1 MSDKLS
7 AKNRMAEMY
16 PVKMAAGGIIGNIGI
31 LRTASLG
38 MQPRYTPEEEEY
50 VKQYQDYQTKYNTEY
65 LPQYEAFLP
74 KQEEW
79 TNQYNQY
86 AAQQGAWADAYNKAQ
101 NDLASGKY
109 DIKVKNTEVGPYF
122 NQGYYTYSQSG
133 SNQTLRPRF
142 LNMVFKDPEPT
153 FNIPEPTMSFQ
164 EPQAPALPSGV
175 ENPEQFQASLA
186 ARTKQAEA
194 RAKGVAVFADPGR
207 YNLSGFAGSSTFNEP
222 ESKAFF
228 AKGGE
233 VDKEETEVVLSKK
246 ELLDRLIEKQALQN
260 LISEMSSVRVDP
272 SLIAGTFEDKNAKGR
287 YYDVGADISLGDK
300 LGIGASGRGTS
311 VKFDG
316 GGFKENI
323 LSQLR
328 GRYNTDDGIQYSAEY
343 SPSAMPGQTDPTQ
356 RAYRLSR
363 RNLADQSEISLSREP
378 GRMGMDI
385 PGQAPEPGTTDTT
398 WLRYAKE
405 FNKGGDVKKS
415 EGPID
420 FIKQNVQ
427 SLGLDP
433 SEGIYERWKENVP
446 SHVRIAAQTIL
457 GDRTKPFKNK
467 DFTEKELAAYV
478 DVIKETEKRALE
490 ESPSILSDNA
500 RMLKNIEKRI
510 SLNENPQDPEYIRDL
525 LRQKELIEKHT
536 ALTQKR
542 LDKYKQGKGDI
553 QYADYNV
560 YKSDNLAST
569 PNSKEGINLA
579 NTIGRFSYEKTPTGE
594 IIIKDR
600 WDFDNELD
608 QGYAS
613 KYEKLSPVP
622 RAVELTKDLFKPGMD
637 AKTALTLSAM
647 ATLGKSKGRDIDL
660 KISAGNS
667 KAANFIKSKK

>member
-1 MSDKLS
+1 
-7 AKNRMAEMY
+7 
-16 PVKMAAGGIIGNIGI
+16 
-31 LRTASLG
+31 
-38 MQPRYTPEEEEY
+38 
-50 VKQYQDYQTKYNTEY
+50 
-65 LPQYEAFLP
+65 
-74 KQEEW
+74 
-79 TNQYNQY
+79 
-86 AAQQGAWADAYNKAQ
+86 
-101 NDLASGKY
+101 
-109 DIKVKNTEVGPYF
+109 
-122 NQGYYTYSQSG
+122 
-133 SNQTLRPRF
+133 
-142 LNMVFKDPEPT
+142 
-153 FNIPEPTMSFQ
+153 
-164 EPQAPALPSGV
+164 
-175 ENPEQFQASLA
+175 
-186 ARTKQAEA
+186 
-194 RAKGVAVFADPGR
+194 
-207 YNLSGFAGSSTFNEP
+207 
-222 ESKAFF
+222 
-228 AKGGE
+228 
-233 VDKEETEVVLSKK
+233 
-246 ELLDRLIEKQALQN
+246 
-260 LISEMSSVRVDP
+260 
-272 SLIAGTFEDKNAKGR
+272 
-287 YYDVGADISLGDK
+287 
-300 LGIGASGRGTS
+300 
-311 VKFDG
+311 
-316 GGFKENI
+316 
-323 LSQLR
+323 
-328 GRYNTDDGIQYSAEY
+328 
-343 SPSAMPGQTDPTQ
+343 
-356 RAYRLSR
+356 
-363 RNLADQSEISLSREP
+363 
-378 GRMGMDI
+378 MGMDI

-415 EGPID
+415 DSPID
-420 FIKQNVQ
+420 FIKKNVQ

-433 SEGIYERWKENVP
+433 SEGIYEMWKENVP

-490 ESPSILSDNA
+490 ESPSILSDNT

-525 LRQKELIEKHT
+525 LRQKELIEKQT

-647 ATLGKSKGRDIDL
+647 AALGKSKGRDIDL